1 MDKLLQASKAIERAL
16 YGVAMAAGWLFI
28 ACTLVIVFD
37 VLTRKFGFQLPEMGS
52 TRLQELEWHLH
63 TALFSFWLGIAY
75 IRNAHVRIDIAIA
88 NAAPRT
94 HAWLELAGVLVFA
107 LPYCLIA
114 LYFSA
119 DFTAIAWRWNEYS
132 DSATGLPWRW
142 IPKAFITIGLM
153 LLLAAV
159 VSVAM
164 RLVVYLWGPARLRA
178 ASAFAGA
185 KGHHQEGAV

>member
-1 MDKLLQASKAIERAL
+1 LEKLLAASKAIERAL
-16 YGVAMAAGWLFI
+16 YALAMAAGWLFI
-28 ACTLVIVFD
+28 ACTVVIVFD
-37 VLTRKFGFQLPEMGS
+37 VITRKFGFQLPEMGS

-88 NAAPRT
+88 NLKPRT
-94 HAWLELAGVLVFA
+94 QMWLELAGVLVFA

-114 LYFSA
+114 LYFSS
-119 DFTAIAWRWNEYS
+119 DFTRIAWVLNEYS

-142 IPKAFITIGLM
+142 IPKAFITAGLL

-159 VSVAM
+159 LSVGM
-164 RLVVYLWGPARLRA
+164 RLVVYLWGPERLRPA
-178 ASAFAGA
+178 AAFAGA
-185 KGHHQEGAV
+185 REHKVGT

>member
-1 MDKLLQASKAIERAL
+1 
-16 YGVAMAAGWLFI
+16 MAAGWLFI
-28 ACTLVIVFD
+28 ACTVVIVFD
-37 VLTRKFGFQLPEMGS
+37 VVTRKFGFQLPGMGS

-75 IRNAHVRIDIAIA
+75 IKNAHVRIDIMVAHSG
-88 NAAPRT
+88 PRT
-94 HAWLELAGVLVFA
+94 QTWLELLGVVFFA

-114 LYFSA
+114 IYFSF
-119 DFTAIAWRWNEYS
+119 DFTRIAWTLNEFS

-142 IPKAFITIGLM
+142 IPKAIITAGLV

-164 RLVVYLWGPARLRA
+164 RLIVYLWGPERLRA

-185 KGHHQEGAV
+185 KGHHQEGAA